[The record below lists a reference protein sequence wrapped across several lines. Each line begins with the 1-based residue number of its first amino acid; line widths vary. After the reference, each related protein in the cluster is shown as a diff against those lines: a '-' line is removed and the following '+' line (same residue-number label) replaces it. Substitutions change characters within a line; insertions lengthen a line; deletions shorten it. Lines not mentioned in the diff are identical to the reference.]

1 MKPKKS
7 DDQNP
12 TRWSLVNRL
21 KNLDDQQSWQ
31 DFFDKYWKLIHS
43 VARQA
48 GLTES
53 EAQDAVQETVISVAK
68 MMPGFKADPEA
79 GSFRGWLLRLTR
91 RRIVDQFRKRPP
103 RGGTKISRPGET
115 SRTATVE
122 RVPDPRVAVL
132 EAVWNAEW
140 QKNLLDTAL
149 ERLKNRVN
157 PKQYQIFHLLVEK
170 GLPPEQV
177 AQLCRVT
184 VDNVYL
190 TKHRTSL
197 LLKNEIQKLE
207 GRKL

>member
-1 MKPKKS
+1 MKTKPP

-31 DFFDKYWKLIHS
+31 DFFDKYGKLIHS

-68 MMPGFKADPEA
+68 MMPRFKADPEA
-79 GSFRGWLLRLTR
+79 GPFRGWLLRLTR

-103 RGGTKISRPGET
+103 QGGTKASRSGES
-115 SRTATVE
+115 SRTTTVE
-122 RVPDPRVAVL
+122 RIPDPEGLAL
-132 EAVWNAEW
+132 EKVWDAEW

-149 ERLKNRVN
+149 ERIKSRIN
-157 PKQYQIFHLLVEK
+157 PKQFQIFHLLVVK
-170 GLPPEQV
+170 NLPPEQV
-177 AQLCRVT
+177 AELSRVS
-184 VDNVYL
+184 VGNV
-190 TKHRTSL
+190 
-197 LLKNEIQKLE
+197 
-207 GRKL
+207 